1 VAVLV
6 LLAGGLTLALLVGDS
21 RAWPLAVMATLSDG
35 GLAAL
40 VLVAAGGLAWPIVR
54 LLAPAEAP
62 LGLRL
67 VTAGGVGLWLLATLV
82 LIIGSLGGLS
92 AALWWPVVGV
102 GAVLAGWQGRH
113 GLRAW
118 EPGGKT
124 DIRGLMWVLLAI
136 AAGLVLAGLTLP
148 PGLVA
153 TGESYDVL
161 EYHLQV
167 PREYYDAGR
176 VHELEHNCYSYYPGQ
191 MHMLALLAMV
201 LRGGPYAGAYAAKFL
216 HAAFLAGA
224 VAAVFLAL
232 LREDEVHGRFAA
244 VLLASAPLA
253 IQLAWQ
259 AVDEPAMLFYLAL
272 GLLWLR
278 HWLAR
283 PGWGAAAC
291 VGLALGGACAVKYL
305 SVGFIAAPVG
315 AAMLALSVRS
325 GRRLAQAGLAAA
337 LVVAGMAPWL
347 IRNTAYTGNP
357 VFPLA
362 ASVFGRAHWTEES
375 QRRWQAGHGPD
386 TRPPVPEPAGYEAP
400 DRRPS
405 RAALFWGHFVTN
417 QRLGVLLKLAAAL
430 AVCALVAHRG
440 PADVWGWTLAWV
452 WGAQLVLW
460 AAVTHELPGRF
471 LAVSIVPMALLAG
484 GALARLA
491 RVRTNPL
498 RRGSPAS
505 PAGPWGL
512 PVAGSLFL
520 IIVGINLYVGVAG
533 YLALA
538 RLPGPEGQ
546 TVPLAAHGYPA
557 ERLGREHPRWQPAW
571 NLPAEARLLLVGEA
585 QGYYLPA
592 KTRYATTFDV
602 HPLAGLLREEAD
614 PAAVV
619 RRLRAEYGV
628 THIWVSWPEVVR
640 LAYTY
645 GYPPELTS
653 DLPQRIRRGAP
664 RGEQPRTWIELLQAA
679 QRGAYTDADIGSDLF
694 DRLPLGPH
702 KHYPPSGPAPAEDVS
717 AHGGAGK
724 EAAPAPAAAA
734 RRAWPV
740 FTIYA
745 LRGEAAPPPIQRPDS
760 KNTEAD

>member
-1 VAVLV
+1 MPEDQPTRGALSRSAVAVLV

-40 VLVAAGGLAWPIVR
+40 VVVAAGGLAWPIVR

-67 VTAGGVGLWLLATLV
+67 ITAGGVGLWLLATLV
-82 LIIGSLGGLS
+82 LIVGSLGGLS
-92 AALWWPVVGV
+92 PIIWWPVVGV

-148 PGLVA
+148 PGLLA
-153 TGESYDVL
+153 TGERYDVL

-167 PREYYDAGR
+167 PREYYEAGR
-176 VHELEHNCYSYYPGQ
+176 VRELEHNCYSYYPGQ

-201 LRGGPYAGAYAAKFL
+201 LRGGPHAGAYAAKFL

-232 LREDEVHGRFAA
+232 LRDDEVHGRFAA

-278 HWLAR
+278 QWLRR

-347 IRNTAYTGNP
+347 IRNTAYTHNP

-362 ASVFGRAHWTEES
+362 TSVFGRAHWTEAS
-375 QRRWQAGHGPD
+375 QQRWQAGHGPEP
-386 TRPPVPEPAGYEAP
+386 RPPVPEPPGYEAP
-400 DRRPS
+400 DRPS

-417 QRLGVLLKLAAAL
+417 QQLGVLLKLAAAL
-430 AVCALVAHRG
+430 AVCALVAYRG
-440 PADVWGWTLAWV
+440 PPDVWAWTLAWV
-452 WGAQLVLW
+452 WGAQLALW

-471 LAVSIVPMALLAG
+471 LAPSIVPMALLAG
-484 GALARLA
+484 GVLARLA

-498 RRGSPAS
+498 RRGAPAS

-546 TVPLAAHGYPA
+546 IVPLAAHGYPA

-592 KTRYATTFDV
+592 ETMYATAFDV
-602 HPLAGLLREEAD
+602 HPLARLLREEAN

-619 RRLRAEYGV
+619 RRLREELGV
-628 THIWVSWPEVVR
+628 THIWVNWPEMRR

-645 GYPPELTS
+645 GYPPELVS
-653 DLPQRIRRGAP
+653 DLPQRLASGTWDKNK
-664 RGEQPRTWIELLQAA
+664 EQRLYDPS
-679 QRGAYTDADIGSDLF
+679 DIGSDLF
-694 DRLPLGPH
+694 ERLPLGPRR
-702 KHYPPSGPAPAEDVS
+702 HYLPP
-717 AHGGAGK
+717 GAGP
-724 EAAPAPAAAA
+724 EARSEKPNEGGKNATPSA
-734 RRAWPV
+734 RRPWPAYS
-740 FTIYA
+740 IYA
-745 LRGEAAPPPIQRPDS
+745 LPGEAAPPPIERPGEH
-760 KNTEAD
+760 KGQ